1 MNNKKIHKSL
11 ECAIINYSIYIFII
25 ILILINPIKD
35 FNTPNEVPHEKSEE
49 SFIADC
55 INDEFGV
62 EYCEHLFETKDY

>member
-1 MNNKKIHKSL
+1 MTNKKINKSL
-11 ECAIINYSIYIFII
+11 EWAIIDYSICLFFI
-25 ILILINPIKD
+25 ILILINTIKD

-62 EYCEHLFETKDY
+62 RYCEHLFETKDY